1 MEGNYV
7 MIKIYQIQLTE
18 DQVNLI
24 NETGDHNSVPAQKAK
39 LDASILGKFSGENF
53 KFYTEAYHVYSDD
66 LEEAFEATNLW
77 NKQEIVDVIGDRG
90 YSSST
95 GDIFE
100 KNGEFFLC
108 ANFGFN
114 QVEVA

>member
-1 MEGNYV
+1 
-7 MIKIYQIQLTE
+7 MIKIYQIQLTDE
-18 DQVNLI
+18 QIDLI
-24 NETGDHNSVPAQKAK
+24 NTWGHNSVPAQKAK
-39 LDASILGKFSGENF
+39 LDASILGKFKAENF